1 MSLEELL
8 LNKLRVN
15 KREFN
20 YIMLTV
26 LLLPMHNVLS
36 VKILGLIS
44 RKMKINVLY
53 CKEKKICPLLAK
65 NEP

>member
-1 MSLEELL
+1 MSLEEVL
-8 LNKLRVN
+8 LNMLRVN
-15 KREFN
+15 EREFN

-26 LLLPMHNVLS
+26 LLLSMHKVLS

-53 CKEKKICPLLAK
+53 CKE
-65 NEP
+65 